1 MSPQNVARAFERALD
16 GLLYLTRA
24 WPGRG
29 LVVAVSG
36 GGDSVALLELTLPA
50 ARARDLPVT
59 VAHFDHGL
67 RGAESRDDDE
77 FVRSLAARHDVLFAG
92 EAADVRGFAAA
103 RKLSIEDAARQL
115 RRAFLRRVVHER
127 GAHAVLLGHTVDDQA
142 ETLLLNLLRGAGPRG
157 LGGMPAAGPRP
168 FLRPLLS
175 LERAELREWL
185 GARGVAWRDDSSN
198 ADVRLRRNRLRHD
211 VLPLLA
217 EHFNPHAARAL
228 ARTAALQ
235 REIDDLL
242 RRLAARHLDDTARR
256 SEDGARL
263 TLDRTAFLAEPA
275 ALQRAILRAAGER
288 LSPERLT
295 WGGVHVEAVLGGLI
309 KGGETR
315 WVFPSGIV
323 LVRSGNELRLE
334 RGNGDEP
341 AETPPPE
348 PVVLRLAPGEEVAF
362 GAGHL
367 RVTRLDVER
376 AGAALRLS
384 AGSREA
390 WFDAETLGDG
400 PFLVRPPARGDR
412 LSLFGSGEHRKLSD
426 LLIDLQ
432 VPQEDRRRLPLV
444 ARSLG
449 TDGGNEILWAAGVAR
464 SAWAP
469 VTAASRRLLL
479 LEWLGPLPRQSRKS

>member
-1 MSPQNVARAFERALD
+1 MSPQNLPRAFERALD
-16 GLLYLTRA
+16 GLLHLARS
-24 WPGRG
+24 WPGEG

-36 GGDSVALLELTLPA
+36 GGDSVALLELALPA
-50 ARARDLPVT
+50 ARARQLPIV
-59 VAHFDHGL
+59 VAHFEHGL
-67 RGAESRDDDE
+67 RGEESHADRD
-77 FVRSLAARHDVLFAG
+77 FVRALAERHDVPFVAESGDVRAFAG
-92 EAADVRGFAAA
+92 A
-103 RKLSIEDAARQL
+103 RRLSVEDAARHL
-115 RRAFLRRVVHER
+115 RRAFLRRTAHER
-127 GAHAVLLGHTVDDQA
+127 GARAVLLGHTVDDQA

-175 LERAELREWL
+175 LERAELRAWL
-185 GARGVAWRDDSSN
+185 TAHGGTWREDSSN
-198 ADVRLRRNRLRHD
+198 ADVAHRRNRLRHD
-211 VLPLLA
+211 VLPLLTA
-217 EHFNPHAARAL
+217 HFNPHAPRAL

-242 RRLAARHLDDTARR
+242 RRLAARHLDDAARL
-256 SEDGARL
+256 SADGARL
-263 TLDRTAFLAEPA
+263 TLDRAAFLAEPA

-341 AETPPPE
+341 LETTPPE
-348 PVVLRLAPGEEVAF
+348 SAWIHPGRGGEVAF

-367 RVTRLDVER
+367 RVTLLAVEQTS
-376 AGAALRLS
+376 GALRLPV
-384 AGSREA
+384 GRREA
-390 WFDAETLGDG
+390 WFDAGALGDG
-400 PFLVRPPARGDR
+400 PLLVRAPARGDR
-412 LSLFGSGEHRKLSD
+412 LSSFGTGDHRKLSD

-449 TDGGNEILWAAGVAR
+449 GEAGDEILWAVGVAR

-469 VTAASRRLLL
+469 VTAASRRLLH
-479 LEWLGPLPRQSRKS
+479 LEWFGPLVRHSRKD